1 MFKLFIFFIAFFL
14 LGGSKDKI
22 TTKKDIINFDG
33 KKREYHVSLP
43 KNMSKPIPLI
53 INFHGFSSHA
63 IEQQEFS
70 QMDNYAHLNGVGVIY
85 PEGINKSWNVGLKA
99 EKFKNEEND
108 IGFVD
113 ALIDS
118 VTSKYNIDSNR
129 IYVCGF
135 SNGGEFSYELMCGL
149 SNKIAAF
156 GSVGGNFI
164 INEGRSCNIKREI
177 PLIHIHGTKDKFEK
191 YNGYNGY
198 YLSTIESVN
207 FWAKHNQL
215 DKLVVENI
223 EDTYKKDRT
232 TVEKYTFY
240 KDNSDTK
247 VIHLKVLNGGHV
259 WLGSPTFDLLY
270 QKLLFGKNN
279 REIDSSKE
287 LIDFF
292 LKYKL
297 SDFN

>member
-1 MFKLFIFFIAFFL
+1 MAP
-14 LGGSKDKI
+14 
-22 TTKKDIINFDG
+22 KKEIINIDG
-33 KKREYHVSLP
+33 KKREYYLSLP
-43 KNMSKPIPLI
+43 EDTSKPFPLI
-53 INFHGFSSHA
+53 INFHGFLSHA
-63 IEQQEFS
+63 VEQQEFS

-85 PEGINKSWNVGLKA
+85 PEGINKSWNIGKDMMS
-99 EKFKNEEND
+99 EEND
-108 IGFVD
+108 IGFVN

-118 VTSKYNIDSNR
+118 VTSKYNIDSDR
-129 IYVCGF
+129 IYACGF
-135 SNGGEFSYELMCGL
+135 SNGGEFSYELMCIL

-164 INEGRSCNIKREI
+164 INEKRSCNINREI
-177 PLIHIHGTKDKFEK
+177 PLIHIHGTKDRLAK

-198 YLSTIESVN
+198 FLSTISSVD

-215 DKLVVENI
+215 DKMVVENI
-223 EDTYKKDRT
+223 ENIHKKDRT

-247 VIHLKVLNGGHV
+247 VIHLKVINGGHV
-259 WLGSPTFDLLY
+259 WLGSPTFDLFY
-270 QKLLFGKNN
+270 QKLLFGRNN
-279 REIDSSKE
+279 HEINSSKE
-287 LIDFF
+287 LVDFF

>member
-1 MFKLFIFFIAFFL
+1 MYKIFIVFISLFL
-14 LGGSKDKI
+14 LGGAEDKMAP
-22 TTKKDIINFDG
+22 KKEIINIDG
-33 KKREYHVSLP
+33 KKREYYLSLP
-43 KNMSKPIPLI
+43 EDTSKPFPLI
-53 INFHGFSSHA
+53 INFHGFLSHA

-70 QMDNYAHLNGVGVIY
+70 RMDNYAHLNGVGVIY
-85 PEGINKSWNVGLKA
+85 PEGINKSWNIGKDMMS
-99 EKFKNEEND
+99 EEND
-108 IGFVD
+108 IGFVN

-118 VTSKYNIDSNR
+118 VTSKYNIDSDR
-129 IYVCGF
+129 IYACGF

-164 INEGRSCNIKREI
+164 INEKRSCNINREI
-177 PLIHIHGTKDKFEK
+177 PLIHIHGTKDRLAK

-198 YLSTIESVN
+198 FLSTISSVD

-215 DKLVVENI
+215 DKMVVENI
-223 EDTYKKDRT
+223 EDIHKKDRT

-247 VIHLKVLNGGHV
+247 VIHLKVINGGHV
-259 WLGSPTFDLLY
+259 WLGSPTFDLFY
-270 QKLLFGKNN
+270 QKLLFGRNN
-279 REIDSSKE
+279 HEINSSKE
-287 LIDFF
+287 LVDFF

>member
-1 MFKLFIFFIAFFL
+1 MYKIFIVFISLFL
-14 LGGSKDKI
+14 LGGAEDKMAP
-22 TTKKDIINFDG
+22 KKEIINIDG
-33 KKREYHVSLP
+33 KKREYYLSLP
-43 KNMSKPIPLI
+43 EDTSKPFPLI
-53 INFHGFSSHA
+53 INFHGFLSHA

-85 PEGINKSWNVGLKA
+85 PEGINKSWNIGKDMMS
-99 EKFKNEEND
+99 EEND
-108 IGFVD
+108 IGFVN

-118 VTSKYNIDSNR
+118 VTSKYNIDSDR
-129 IYVCGF
+129 IYACGF

-164 INEGRSCNIKREI
+164 INEKRSCNINREI
-177 PLIHIHGTKDKFEK
+177 PLIHIHGTKDRLAK
-191 YNGYNGY
+191 YNGYKGY
-198 YLSTIESVN
+198 FLSTIDSVN

-215 DKLVVENI
+215 DKMVVENI
-223 EDTYKKDRT
+223 EDIHKKDRT

-247 VIHLKVLNGGHV
+247 VIHLKVINGGHV
-259 WLGSPTFDLLY
+259 WLGSPTSDLLY
-270 QKLLFGKNN
+270 QKLLFGRNN
-279 REIDSSKE
+279 HEINSSKE
-287 LIDFF
+287 LVDFF

>member
-1 MFKLFIFFIAFFL
+1 MYKIFIVFISLFL
-14 LGGSKDKI
+14 LGGAQDKMAP
-22 TTKKDIINFDG
+22 KKEIINIDG
-33 KKREYHVSLP
+33 KKREYYLSLP
-43 KNMSKPIPLI
+43 EDTSKPFPLI
-53 INFHGFSSHA
+53 INFHGFLSHA

-85 PEGINKSWNVGLKA
+85 PEGINKSWNIGKDMMS
-99 EKFKNEEND
+99 EEND
-108 IGFVD
+108 IGFVN

-118 VTSKYNIDSNR
+118 VTSKYNIDSDR
-129 IYVCGF
+129 IYACGF
-135 SNGGEFSYELMCGL
+135 SNGGEFSYELMCRL

-164 INEGRSCNIKREI
+164 INEKRSCNINREI
-177 PLIHIHGTKDKFEK
+177 PLIHIHGTKDRLAK

-198 YLSTIESVN
+198 FLSTISSVD

-215 DKLVVENI
+215 DKMVVENI
-223 EDTYKKDRT
+223 EDIHKKDRT

-247 VIHLKVLNGGHV
+247 VIHLKVINGGHV
-259 WLGSPTFDLLY
+259 WLGSPTFDLFY
-270 QKLLFGKNN
+270 QKLLFGRNN
-279 REIDSSKE
+279 HEINSSKE
-287 LIDFF
+287 LVDFF